1 MADSLS
7 RLNIIGKP
15 YHTRQQSK
23 SKSTV
28 NRFGRT
34 TNRSKTG
41 TSTSN
46 VFKRAN
52 KRLKNAIQS
61 SRSSN

>member
-7 RLNIIGKP
+7 HLNIIGRP
-15 YHTRQQSK
+15 YLTRQQSK

-34 TNRSKTG
+34 TNRLKTG

-46 VFKRAN
+46 VFKKAN

-61 SRSSN
+61 FRSLN